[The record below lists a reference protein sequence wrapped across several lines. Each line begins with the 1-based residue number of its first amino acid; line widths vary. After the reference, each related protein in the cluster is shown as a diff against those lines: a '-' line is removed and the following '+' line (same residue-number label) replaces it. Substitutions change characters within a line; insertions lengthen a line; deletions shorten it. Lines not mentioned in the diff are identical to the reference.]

1 MIHFNSLHAHICCLR
16 TQSPP
21 YAPVATDEKQE
32 SSLSLFA
39 RSGRERKRAVVA
51 SGGERREAAAFA
63 GYHICSYSGV
73 GFLSHTC

>member
-21 YAPVATDEKQE
+21 YAPPVATDEKQE

-39 RSGRERKRAVVA
+39 RSGRERKRAVVVVGSA
-51 SGGERREAAAFA
+51 ERRLHSQATIFV
-63 GYHICSYSGV
+63 HIPV
-73 GFLSHTC
+73 

>member
-21 YAPVATDEKQE
+21 YAPVAMDEKQE

-39 RSGRERKRAVVA
+39 RSGRERKRAVVVVGSA
-51 SGGERREAAAFA
+51 ERRLHSQATIFV
-63 GYHICSYSGV
+63 HIPV
-73 GFLSHTC
+73 

>member
-21 YAPVATDEKQE
+21 YALVATDEKQE

-39 RSGRERKRAVVA
+39 RSGRERKRAVVVVGSA
-51 SGGERREAAAFA
+51 ERRLHSQATIFV
-63 GYHICSYSGV
+63 HIPV
-73 GFLSHTC
+73 